1 MGMRVAGVGRKIF
14 EDRGEVRRYVVGD
27 KAK

>member
-1 MGMRVAGVGRKIF
+1 MGMRVGEVGRKIF